1 MHIQGIIMVI
11 DEHRNISERLLKISQ
26 GQQSSELRY
35 YSRCPL
41 EVRILILSN
50 KTSIFHRLR
59 QDNGDIDKATIEYC
73 ALITAISL
81 QHEEEQSLLNGSFI
95 SMSLEEIR
103 EVSDKQITSFSY
115 AMTKQAKQ
123 RERVLGLWSEIRN
136 ARLKHGMSYRNI
148 VSYLKKKHRF
158 EVSRSLLHSMWQELE
173 ENNAKDEK

>member
-1 MHIQGIIMVI
+1 MLNAMI
-11 DEHRNISERLLKISQ
+11 ERLLKMSQ
-26 GQQSSELRY
+26 EQQNSQLRY

-41 EVRILILSN
+41 EIRVSILNN
-50 KTSIFHRLR
+50 KTSLFHKLR
-59 QDNGDIDKATIEYC
+59 QENGDTDKATLEYC
-73 ALITAISL
+73 AWILAISE
-81 QHEEEQSLLNGSFI
+81 HHYESKKSYTG
-95 SMSLEEIR
+95 MSLEEIC
-103 EVSDKQITSFSY
+103 EVSDRQITSFSY

-173 ENNAKDEK
+173 ENNAKDKNER